1 MFSEVIQHTPTWV
14 WVVFVMLV
22 AFGARQ
28 LQEQR
33 RTLRK
38 AVTLSLVMAGLSLYG
53 LASTFQG
60 SPSALAAWMIGVV
73 ATLALAQMTNA
84 WSRTRWSNA
93 EQRLVV
99 PGSWVPLAL
108 FMSLFV
114 IKFGVGMNVAVHP
127 ELVHH
132 AMFSSLIGLCYGAFS
147 GIFLSRGL
155 AMWRVARLAGA
166 TQPAY

>member
-53 LASTFQG
+53 L
-60 SPSALAAWMIGVV
+60 AWMIGVV